1 MVKNTGATT
10 RPHHLRA
17 LNEPR
22 PITVVVQEGLP
33 IAIVEEQDHQT
44 VALVQNTWIVQ
55 DEWWRQ
61 EIHRQYYRLLL
72 NNGSLRTVYHDR
84 VTDIWHEQSY

>member
-1 MVKNTGATT
+1 MVKNPGAAT

-17 LNEPR
+17 LNGPR
-22 PITVVVQEGLP
+22 PITVVAQAGRPL
-33 IAIVEEQDHQT
+33 AIVEEHDHQT
-44 VALVQNTWIVQ
+44 VALVQDTWIVQ

-72 NNGSLRTVYHDR
+72 NDGRLRTVYHDR
-84 VTDIWHEQSY
+84 VADTWHEQAY